1 MLSAAGAASS
11 RRASA
16 GANPLLA
23 FCWKPSKQG
32 AMDLDLGTYLYRKM
46 KTVQLS
52 EMGFRVSYLT
62 ISHLRIRNPSVSYLL
77 CDLGPLCPHLPNENV
92 EYEH

>member
-1 MLSAAGAASS
+1 MRKPQHFSLAPCFYLENMSLLWLCERLGQGIQEGGCCQVGESS

-32 AMDLDLGTYLYRKM
+32 AMDLGLGTYLYRKM
-46 KTVQLS
+46 KTAQLS
-52 EMGFRVSYLT
+52 EMGL
-62 ISHLRIRNPSVSYLL
+62 
-77 CDLGPLCPHLPNENV
+77 
-92 EYEH
+92 

>member
-1 MLSAAGAASS
+1 MLSAAGAVSS

-46 KTVQLS
+46 KTAQLS
-52 EMGFRVSYLT
+52 EMGL
-62 ISHLRIRNPSVSYLL
+62 
-77 CDLGPLCPHLPNENV
+77 
-92 EYEH
+92 